1 MEITFAQ
8 HDQVVVVSI
17 QGSIDSLNADRLTE
31 AFTVHL
37 ASGAVRLV
45 ADFGGVHY
53 TSSAGLR
60 SLLSTVKDSRR
71 KGGDLRIAA
80 VQPEVERVLSL
91 SGFTSII
98 KTFPSVT
105 LAVASYTA

>member
-17 QGSIDSLNADRLTE
+17 QGSIDSLNADQLTE

-37 ASGAVRLV
+37 AGGAVRLV

-80 VQPEVERVLSL
+80 VQPAVERVLSL

>member
-1 MEITFAQ
+1 MQTTFTQ

-17 QGSIDSLNADRLTE
+17 QGSIDSLNADHLTE
-31 AFTVHL
+31 AFNVQL
-37 ASGAVRLV
+37 AGGGVRLV

-60 SLLSTVKDSRR
+60 SLLTAVKDSRR

-98 KTFPSVT
+98 KTFPSVA
-105 LAVASYTA
+105 LAVASYAD